1 MAATLRVLRILEAFA
16 REHDILTP
24 ELLMT
29 QLGASRA
36 SIYRDLQQLC
46 QAGLVERIDGRRY
59 TLGPRIVELDRRIRR
74 ADPLLQAATDLMPTL
89 ARATRGT
96 VLLCRLQ
103 GHQVMC
109 IHEVSAPG
117 LASSLSYER
126 GRAMP
131 LYRGATSRV
140 ILVHLPLKR
149 LRDLVRHDTT
159 ALQAFGL
166 PTDADALHA
175 ALAPERARGHVVSDG
190 EVDTGRVGIAV
201 PLRDG
206 ERVLGSL
213 SVVLNAEHTTPSAR
227 TAAIHQLERL
237 ARRIEGR
244 LEHLRHVSPS
254 HEPSS

>member
-1 MAATLRVLRILEAFA
+1 MATTLRVLRILEAFA
-16 REHDILTP
+16 REHDVLTP
-24 ELLMT
+24 ELLMA

-46 QAGLVERIDGRRY
+46 QTGLVERLDGRRY

-74 ADPLLQAATDLMPTL
+74 ADPLLQAAADLMPGL

-109 IHEVSAPG
+109 IHDTPAPG
-117 LASSLSYER
+117 AASALSYER

-149 LRDLVRHDTT
+149 LRELVRHDGA
-159 ALQAFGL
+159 ALQANGL
-166 PTDADALHA
+166 PTDAEALHA
-175 ALAPERARGHVVSDG
+175 HLAAERARSHLISDG
-190 EVDTGRVGIAV
+190 EVDTGRIGIAV

-213 SVVLNAEHTTPSAR
+213 SVVLESALTDTSAR
-227 TAAIHQLERL
+227 TVALHQLERL
-237 ARRIEGR
+237 ARRVEGR
-244 LEHLRHVSPS
+244 LEHLRQAAPPTDAPS
-254 HEPSS
+254 

>member
-1 MAATLRVLRILEAFA
+1 MATTLRVLRILEAFA

-24 ELLMT
+24 ELLMA

-36 SIYRDLQQLC
+36 SIYRDLRQLC

-74 ADPLLQAATDLMPTL
+74 ADPLLQAATELMPTL

-140 ILVHLPLKR
+140 ILVHLPLNR
-149 LRDLVRHDTT
+149 LRELVRHDAS
-159 ALQAFGL
+159 ALQACGL
-166 PTDADALHA
+166 PADADALHA
-175 ALAPERARGHVVSDG
+175 ALAPERARGHLMSDG

-213 SVVLNAEHTTPSAR
+213 SVVLESRHTTLDTR
-227 TAAIHQLERL
+227 TAAIQQLERL

-244 LEHLRHVSPS
+244 LETLRQAPPS
-254 HEPSS
+254 HEPSA